1 MLNYIIIA
9 VYLVLSLAGVF
20 LFKIGCQKDFLVS
33 VSTGVFSL
41 HISLMSLLGL
51 LCYAIS
57 FLLYMF
63 LVSRLDMTYL
73 VPITT
78 GITYILTFVLSVMI
92 LKETVTVN
100 KIIGSVLILVG
111 VIVINM
117 KSR

>member
-1 MLNYIIIA
+1 
-9 VYLVLSLAGVF
+9 
-20 LFKIGCQKDFLVS
+20 
-33 VSTGVFSL
+33 
-41 HISLMSLLGL
+41 
-51 LCYAIS
+51 
-57 FLLYMF
+57 MF